1 MVVMG
6 CVCGS
11 CGVAGIMIVM
21 MVEGSAEGHGDG
33 DMVLMVWLL
42 RSIWAIVLL

>member
-6 CVCGS
+6 WVGGS
-11 CGVAGIMIVM
+11 YGVARIMVVM

-42 RSIWAIVLL
+42 RSIRAIVLP